1 MSAVKKCPVC
11 EIGEMDETLQQQVF
25 DLRVGPRPT
34 DLVSLVA
41 EDVPVM
47 TCRHCGEQL
56 TDWRGGRAQER
67 AVAAYRKAAR
77 GE

>member
-1 MSAVKKCPVC
+1 MTDKTTCQSC
-11 EIGEMDETLQQQVF
+11 EIGTLTETLEQQVF

-41 EDVPVM
+41 EDVPVK
-47 TCRHCGEQL
+47 TCDHCGDQT

-67 AVAAYRKAAR
+67 AVAAYREQAR